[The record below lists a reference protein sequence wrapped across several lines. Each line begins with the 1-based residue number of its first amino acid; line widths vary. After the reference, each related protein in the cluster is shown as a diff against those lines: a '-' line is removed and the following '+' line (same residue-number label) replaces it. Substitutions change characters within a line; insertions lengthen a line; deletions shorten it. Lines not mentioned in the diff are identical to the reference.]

1 LLRNTASDRE
11 VVFFFVRVLLFVLV
25 EPRLAREAIE
35 HAQLY
40 QLLLRTVLD
49 SSEGNRIGVDLAAS
63 ASPST
68 SAASASAS
76 SPAAHESFAVPSEN
90 RKVCME
96 TFKLL
101 TNLGVKSGSDYPGLH
116 EVMTVAAQQQ
126 SAASSTSST
135 STAAVAFSSS
145 SNAELYSAFLDRLA
159 ALLRC
164 TVPATLPPE
173 VQEGYEGDPVVTEA
187 VSEAAT
193 IHAAQAAER
202 ARIAA
207 LEAERAAAAEAAGQN
222 ADDSSS
228 SSASAAAALPA
239 PAQIRIPR
247 VQRQQTAA
255 ILASLDA
262 ERAAGPAGPNSASL
276 AQVQR
281 DLSTVLL
288 GSAERSDMVSRLEDG
303 GSCRPFHALVQ
314 LLHRQLILN
323 ATDPA
328 QKRDAEANLSPLLQ
342 VLTGL
347 VRSSASLRA
356 HAKRSIFLEL
366 SRAPQAEAVSAAA
379 GPAVGAN
386 KKFDASNY
394 AMMPAGALS
403 EKVVDP
409 DPLCLRSL
417 LLAQVITLH
426 FGLKQSVSDFL
437 YAVVGDDSSEYIRLL
452 GFGNAV
458 GLLAEKG
465 LPGFAGMLKSQKAV
479 NIDEVMRSG
488 RKL

>member
-1 LLRNTASDRE
+1 
-11 VVFFFVRVLLFVLV
+11 
-25 EPRLAREAIE
+25 
-35 HAQLY
+35 
-40 QLLLRTVLD
+40 
-49 SSEGNRIGVDLAAS
+49 
-63 ASPST
+63 
-68 SAASASAS
+68 
-76 SPAAHESFAVPSEN
+76 
-90 RKVCME
+90 
-96 TFKLL
+96 
-101 TNLGVKSGSDYPGLH
+101 
-116 EVMTVAAQQQ
+116 
-126 SAASSTSST
+126 
-135 STAAVAFSSS
+135 
-145 SNAELYSAFLDRLA
+145 
-159 ALLRC
+159 
-164 TVPATLPPE
+164 
-173 VQEGYEGDPVVTEA
+173 
-187 VSEAAT
+187 
-193 IHAAQAAER
+193 
-202 ARIAA
+202 
-207 LEAERAAAAEAAGQN
+207 
-222 ADDSSS
+222 
-228 SSASAAAALPA
+228 
-239 PAQIRIPR
+239 

-281 DLSTVLL
+281 DLSTVLF
-288 GSAERSDMVSRLEDG
+288 GSSERSDMVPRLEDG

-314 LLHRQLILN
+314 LLHRQLVLN

-347 VRSSASLRA
+347 VRASASLRA
-356 HAKRSIFLEL
+356 HAKRAIFLEL
-366 SRAPQAEAVSAAA
+366 SRAPASEAVSAAA

-417 LLAQVITLH
+417 LLGLVITLH